1 MLAKV
6 RSVAVFGIEAYLLD
20 IEVYIAKGDMP
31 YIAIVGLPDTAVK
44 ESRDRVK
51 AAVNNSG
58 YRFPYKPMTINLA
71 PADRKKEGP
80 VFELPIA
87 VGILI
92 ATNQIEVP
100 DIQAYAIVGELS
112 LDGRLRP
119 VKGCL
124 SMAFKCKESGI
135 KKFLVPAENA
145 SEAAVV
151 DGLDTIP
158 VETLTETVG
167 ILTGSI
173 PSVPYKIKLSEVF
186 KESSGYDADF
196 ADVKGQEHVKRAL
209 TVAVAGNHNV
219 IMVGPPGAGKTM
231 LAQRIPTIMPLL
243 TLEEALGND
252 QDLQCSRTPWLETIV
267 GLSKAISCPSSYD

>member
-31 YIAIVGLPDTAVK
+31 YIAIVRLPDTAVK

-100 DIQAYAIVGELS
+100 DIQTYAIVGELS
-112 LDGRLRP
+112 LDGKLRA

-124 SMAFKCKESGI
+124 SMAFKCKELGI
-135 KKFLVPAENA
+135 KKFLVPSENA

-151 DGLDTIP
+151 DGFDTIP
-158 VETLTETVG
+158 VKTLTDTVG
-167 ILTGSI
+167 ILTGAI
-173 PSVPYKIKLSEVF
+173 PSVPYKIELNEVF
-186 KESSGYDADF
+186 KESF
-196 ADVKGQEHVKRAL
+196 
-209 TVAVAGNHNV
+209 
-219 IMVGPPGAGKTM
+219 
-231 LAQRIPTIMPLL
+231 
-243 TLEEALGND
+243 
-252 QDLQCSRTPWLETIV
+252 WL
-267 GLSKAISCPSSYD
+267 